1 MTLLNWTLSFII
13 TQTFHSMV
21 CSPLKSYGT
30 FWVYAGVCV
39 LGVLFVLTKVPE
51 TKGKTLEEIEQYFK
65 TGKGGGGAGEG
76 NKLVIVTSVIV
87 AIISG
92 VLIGLLA
99 Q

>member
-1 MTLLNWTLSFII
+1 MGLIRI
-13 TQTFHSMV
+13 TSSRVRLDVVFRAQ
-21 CSPLKSYGT
+21 
-30 FWVYAGVCV
+30 
-39 LGVLFVLTKVPE
+39 VPE

-65 TGKGGGGAGEG
+65 TGKGGGGGGG

-99 Q
+99 K